1 MAEQQFILHLNL
13 AIKLASQLG
22 TLVHTWHV
30 SRHGGRSK
38 SKLLFKHTGFSGAGV
53 IQGDTGDGAG
63 AGAGA
68 AFEQA
73 GTDAQTG
80 GDGVQVGAG
89 AGAGADVQTPGAG
102 TTNF

>member
-30 SRHGGRSK
+30 SRHGGLSK
-38 SKLLFKHTGFSGAGV
+38 SKLLFKHTGFNGAGV
-53 IQGDTGDGAG
+53 IQDDTGT
-63 AGAGA
+63 GAGA

-89 AGAGADVQTPGAG
+89 AGAGADVQTSGAG